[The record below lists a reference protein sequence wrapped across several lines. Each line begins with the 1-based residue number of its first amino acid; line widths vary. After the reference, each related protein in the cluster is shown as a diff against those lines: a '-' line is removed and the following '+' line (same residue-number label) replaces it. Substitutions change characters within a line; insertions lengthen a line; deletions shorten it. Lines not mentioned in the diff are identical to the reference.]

1 MAETGVTGTRTRGD
15 GTSTAGPST
24 PRTARGETEG
34 GGWLTF
40 AAVLFLLAATFNT
53 IYGIAALAN
62 DDYFAVDE
70 LLFGDL
76 SMWGALYLLVAACQA
91 AAAFL
96 IFARSAVGAFL
107 GILLAGLN
115 ATLALVS
122 IGAYPLWS
130 ITVMVVDGLIIYG
143 LSMYGFGDE

>member
-1 MAETGVTGTRTRGD
+1 MTGTQVSGM
-15 GTSTAGPST
+15 TSHGNGPAA
-24 PRTARGETEG
+24 PGGPMREARREREG

-40 AAVLFLLAATFNT
+40 AGVMFLIAATFNAV
-53 IYGIAALAN
+53 YGVSALAN

-76 SMWGALYLLVAACQA
+76 SMWGALYLGA
-91 AAAFL
+91 AALQAIAAL
-96 IFARSAVGAFL
+96 LLFARSSVGSFL
-107 GILLAGLN
+107 GIAIAMIS

-130 ITVMVVDGLIIYG
+130 ITIMFVDGLIIYG
-143 LSMYGFGDE
+143 LTVYGFGEE

>member
-1 MAETGVTGTRTRGD
+1 MTGTQVPGMTTHGN
-15 GTSTAGPST
+15 GPAAPGAPVRE
-24 PRTARGETEG
+24 PRRETHG

-40 AAVLFLLAATFNT
+40 AGVMFLIAATFNAV
-53 IYGIAALAN
+53 YGVSALAN

-76 SMWGALYLLVAACQA
+76 SLWGALYLGAAALQA

-96 IFARSAVGAFL
+96 LFARSSIGAFL
-107 GILLAGLN
+107 GILIAMVS

-122 IGAYPLWS
+122 IGAYPIWS
-130 ITVMVVDGLIIYG
+130 ITIMFVDGLIIYG
-143 LSMYGFGDE
+143 LSVYGFGEE